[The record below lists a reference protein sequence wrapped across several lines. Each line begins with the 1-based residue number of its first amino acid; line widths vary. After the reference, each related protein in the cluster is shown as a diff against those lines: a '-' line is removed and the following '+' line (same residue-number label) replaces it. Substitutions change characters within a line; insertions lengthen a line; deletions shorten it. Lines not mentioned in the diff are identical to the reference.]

1 MPDFLYTPL
10 FSIGQDTTEYEAIS
24 RDHVAVGECDG
35 RPVLKVAPEGLTLLA
50 ERAFHDVA
58 FFLRPSHLDQLA
70 AILKDPESSA
80 NDRTV
85 ALELLKNAMIS
96 ADGVL
101 PMCQDTGTAI
111 INAKKGQRVFTG
123 GGDEEALSRGV
134 FNAYTKNYFR
144 GVINKQFFLLPL
156 FNYAGNIIIHNLLSN
171 FI

>member
-1 MPDFLYTPL
+1 MPDFVYTPMFAL
-10 FSIGQDTTEYEAIS
+10 GPDTTEYDAIS
-24 RDHVAVGECDG
+24 RNHVTAGECDG

-58 FFLRPSHLDQLA
+58 FRLRPSHLEQLA

-80 NDRTV
+80 NDRYV
-85 ALELLKNAMIS
+85 ALEMLKNAVIS
-96 ADGVL
+96 AEGVF

-111 INAKKGQRVFTG
+111 INAKKGQRVITG

-144 GVINKQFFLLPL
+144 
-156 FNYAGNIIIHNLLSN
+156 
-171 FI
+171 